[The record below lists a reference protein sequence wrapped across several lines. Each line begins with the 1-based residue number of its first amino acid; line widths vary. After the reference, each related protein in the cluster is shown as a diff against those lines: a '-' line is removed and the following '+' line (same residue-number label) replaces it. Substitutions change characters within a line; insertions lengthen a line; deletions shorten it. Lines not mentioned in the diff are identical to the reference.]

1 MLSRADG
8 ALSRGAN
15 FEFMPSGAIVKSQ
28 TGPAAQTDEEA
39 VMAKKSK
46 ANNQRKNADDKPDL
60 FLQLAASA
68 RYSRTLLS
76 RQLLSS
82 GLYAGQDAV
91 ILALDANDGLS
102 LSAIA
107 DQLGV
112 RAPTMTKTI
121 NRLAAQGFVDKRD
134 SEIDARLSHVHLTPE
149 GREAVKS
156 VRKAIRKSQK
166 VALQD
171 LSSKDVKSLMKLLK
185 KVEDNIASSLA

>member
-1 MLSRADG
+1 
-8 ALSRGAN
+8 
-15 FEFMPSGAIVKSQ
+15 
-28 TGPAAQTDEEA
+28 
-39 VMAKKSK
+39 MAKKNK
-46 ANNQRKNADDKPDL
+46 ANDDKKNSEDKLEL
-60 FLQLAASA
+60 FSQLAASA

-91 ILALDANDGLS
+91 ILALDAQDGLS

-121 NRLAAQGFVDKRD
+121 NRLAAQGFVDKKE
-134 SEIDARLSHVHLTPE
+134 SKTDARLSHVYLTPA
-149 GREAVKS
+149 GHEAVKS

-166 VALQD
+166 IAVQEMSA
-171 LSSKDVKSLMKLLK
+171 KDVKSLIRLLK
-185 KVEDNIASSLA
+185 KVEQNIASALG

>member
-1 MLSRADG
+1 
-8 ALSRGAN
+8 
-15 FEFMPSGAIVKSQ
+15 
-28 TGPAAQTDEEA
+28 
-39 VMAKKSK
+39 MAKKNKSG
-46 ANNQRKNADDKPDL
+46 DDKKNNEEKMEL
-60 FLQLAASA
+60 FSQLSASA

-76 RQLLSS
+76 RQLLAS

-134 SEIDARLSHVHLTPE
+134 SETDARLSHVYLTDA
-149 GREAVKS
+149 GHDAVKS

-166 VALQD
+166 IALQD
-171 LSSKDVKSLMKLLK
+171 LSAKDVKSLVRLLK
-185 KVEDNIASSLA
+185 KVEQNIASALG

>member
-1 MLSRADG
+1 
-8 ALSRGAN
+8 
-15 FEFMPSGAIVKSQ
+15 
-28 TGPAAQTDEEA
+28 
-39 VMAKKSK
+39 MAKKSK
-46 ANNQRKNADDKPDL
+46 ANNDKKNADNGEL
-60 FLQLAASA
+60 FSQLAASA
-68 RYSRTLLS
+68 RFSRTLLS

-91 ILALDANDGLS
+91 ILALDAKDGLS

-134 SEIDARLSHVHLTPE
+134 SETDARLSHVHLTTE
-149 GREAVKS
+149 GREAVKA

-171 LSSKDVKSLMKLLK
+171 LSQKDVKSLMKLLK
-185 KVEDNIASSLA
+185 KVEDNIASSLT

>member
-1 MLSRADG
+1 
-8 ALSRGAN
+8 
-15 FEFMPSGAIVKSQ
+15 
-28 TGPAAQTDEEA
+28 
-39 VMAKKSK
+39 MAKKNK
-46 ANNQRKNADDKPDL
+46 DNGEKKNSEEKLEL
-60 FLQLAASA
+60 FSQLAASA

-91 ILALDANDGLS
+91 ILALEANDGMS

-121 NRLAAQGFVDKRD
+121 NRLAAQGFVDKKD
-134 SEIDARLSHVHLTPE
+134 SQTDARLSHVFLTTE

-166 VALQD
+166 LALGD
-171 LSSKDVKSLMKLLK
+171 MSAKDVKSLIKLLR
-185 KVEDNIASSLA
+185 KVEENIAATLG

>member
-1 MLSRADG
+1 
-8 ALSRGAN
+8 
-15 FEFMPSGAIVKSQ
+15 
-28 TGPAAQTDEEA
+28 
-39 VMAKKSK
+39 MAKKNKSS
-46 ANNQRKNADDKPDL
+46 DDKKNNEEKIEL
-60 FLQLAASA
+60 FSQLSASA

-76 RQLLSS
+76 RQLFSC

-121 NRLAAQGFVDKRD
+121 NRLAAQGFVDKRE
-134 SEIDARLSHVHLTPE
+134 SETDARLSHVYLTE
-149 GREAVKS
+149 AGQDAVKS

-166 VALQD
+166 VALQE
-171 LSSKDVKSLMKLLK
+171 LSVKDVKSLVRLLK
-185 KVEDNIASSLA
+185 KVEQNIASALG

>member
-1 MLSRADG
+1 
-8 ALSRGAN
+8 
-15 FEFMPSGAIVKSQ
+15 
-28 TGPAAQTDEEA
+28 
-39 VMAKKSK
+39 MAKKSK
-46 ANNQRKNADDKPDL
+46 SNNQKKNADDKPEL
-60 FLQLAASA
+60 FSQLAASA
-68 RYSRTLLS
+68 RFSRTLLS

-134 SEIDARLSHVHLTPE
+134 SETDARLSHVYLTAE

-185 KVEDNIASSLA
+185 KVEDNIASSLR

>member
-1 MLSRADG
+1 
-8 ALSRGAN
+8 
-15 FEFMPSGAIVKSQ
+15 
-28 TGPAAQTDEEA
+28 
-39 VMAKKSK
+39 MAKKNK
-46 ANNQRKNADDKPDL
+46 ENDDKKTLDEKLEL
-60 FLQLAASA
+60 FAQLAASA

-91 ILALDANDGLS
+91 ILALDANDGMS

-121 NRLAAQGFVDKRD
+121 NRLAAQGFVDKKD
-134 SEIDARLSHVHLTPE
+134 SQTDARLSHVHLTAA

-156 VRKAIRKSQK
+156 VRKAVRKSQK
-166 VALQD
+166 MALGD
-171 LSSKDVKSLMKLLK
+171 MTAKEVKTLMKLLK
-185 KVEDNIASSLA
+185 RLEDNIASSLG

>member
-1 MLSRADG
+1 M
-8 ALSRGAN
+8 
-15 FEFMPSGAIVKSQ
+15 
-28 TGPAAQTDEEA
+28 
-39 VMAKKSK
+39 
-46 ANNQRKNADDKPDL
+46 
-60 FLQLAASA
+60 
-68 RYSRTLLS
+68 S

-121 NRLAAQGFVDKRD
+121 NRLAAQGFVDKKD
-134 SEIDARLSHVHLTPE
+134 SETDARLSHVFLTAE

-156 VRKAIRKSQK
+156 VRKAIRRSQK
-166 VALQD
+166 QALQD
-171 LSSKDVKSLMKLLK
+171 MSAKDVKNLMKLLK
-185 KVEDNIASSLA
+185 KVEENISSSLG

>member
-1 MLSRADG
+1 MS
-8 ALSRGAN
+8 ALQA
-15 FEFMPSGAIVKSQ
+15 
-28 TGPAAQTDEEA
+28 DEEA

-46 ANNQRKNADDKPDL
+46 VNNSNNNKKNIEDKVEL
-60 FLQLAASA
+60 FSQLAASA

-82 GLYAGQDAV
+82 GLYAGQDSV

-121 NRLAAQGFVDKRD
+121 NRLAAQGFVDKRG
-134 SEIDARLSHVHLTPE
+134 SETDARLSHVYLTAE

-171 LSSKDVKSLMKLLK
+171 LSAKEVKSLMKLLK
-185 KVEDNIASSLA
+185 KLEDNIAASLA